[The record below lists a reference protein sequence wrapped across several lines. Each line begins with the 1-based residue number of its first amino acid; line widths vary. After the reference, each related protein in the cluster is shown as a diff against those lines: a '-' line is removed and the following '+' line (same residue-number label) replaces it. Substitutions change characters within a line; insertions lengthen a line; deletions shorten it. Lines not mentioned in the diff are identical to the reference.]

1 MFRPSGGDKCRWSC
15 CNGLYDAPPCSGA
28 STGAVAG
35 AGAGGEPYPLS
46 KFTSGQVQKSARF
59 VFRIKS
65 SYNYSQEPKTINGN
79 GEVVTYL
86 QHNSGEPPIQVQWA
100 NGHTYWVEP
109 QDLRPLAQGVQFLL
123 SDNCLVMV

>member
-1 MFRPSGGDKCRWSC
+1 MLNTCPVSC
-15 CNGLYDAPPCSGA
+15 LNRVFDASLCSGA
-28 STGAVAG
+28 CIATG

-46 KFTSGQVQKSARF
+46 KFTSGQVQKGTRF

-65 SYNYSQEPKTINGN
+65 SYNYSREPKTINGN

-109 QDLRPLAQGVQFLL
+109 QDLRPLAQGV
-123 SDNCLVMV
+123 